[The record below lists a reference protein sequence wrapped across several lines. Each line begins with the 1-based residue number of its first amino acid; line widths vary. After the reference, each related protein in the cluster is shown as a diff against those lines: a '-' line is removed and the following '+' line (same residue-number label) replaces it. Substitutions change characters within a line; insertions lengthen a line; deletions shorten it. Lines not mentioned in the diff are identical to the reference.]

1 MLTALALLGV
11 NIPIGVFVI
20 AALVLAIVGIVMI
33 LQGSVLGGVV
43 MLILAA
49 AVGPG
54 GWWIF
59 GD

>member
-1 MLTALALLGV
+1 MLTALGLLGV
-11 NIPIGVFVI
+11 TIPIGVFVI
-20 AALVLAIVGIVMI
+20 AAIVLAIVGVVMI

-59 GD
+59 RD

>member
-20 AALVLAIVGIVMI
+20 AAIVLAIVGVVMI